1 MRNHRV
7 LFVAVLILLVGVYA
21 GCSDDNNPLNT
32 DNQTP
37 DQQAIQGLID
47 QSSEF
52 QHDVLSH
59 AIPDTNASLAA
70 AVTEQ
75 YFWWRQY
82 TTSERTLT
90 INTLPADSANDY
102 DYADVEVVSSFSG
115 LFHVV
120 HRDTSGAF
128 SHSTRTITDTY
139 TQTARFERWNPETAA
154 NRGWAPA
161 EISNIVGM
169 SSPSTMAINTL
180 NIDPATTP
188 DVMYSAADF
197 TDPYSVAQLLTLE
210 TDELV
215 RFWVESGSGQNRVY
229 RHDWYNTGVSR
240 SEMTNMDLGYYT
252 TQMTTPTALS
262 SFDAARALVIDVIA
276 PGVIDGQAPYDA
288 VIWAVPY
295 AIEAAGTPQ

>member
-7 LFVAVLILLVGVYA
+7 PFVAFLILLVAVFA

-37 DQQAIQGLID
+37 DQQAIAGLID
-47 QSSEF
+47 LSPEF

-59 AIPDTNASLAA
+59 AIPDTAASLAA
-70 AVTEQ
+70 AVSEQ

-82 TTSERTLT
+82 TTNERTLT
-90 INTLPADSANDY
+90 INTFPADSADDY
-102 DYADVEVVSSFSG
+102 DYADVEVVSTFSG

-128 SHSTRTITDTY
+128 SHSTRPITDTY
-139 TQTARFERWNPETAA
+139 TQTARFERWNPEVSE

-169 SSPSTMAINTL
+169 SSPSTMAIRTL
-180 NIDPATTP
+180 NIDPTQTA
-188 DVMYSAADF
+188 DVMYDAADF
-197 TDPYSVAQLLTLE
+197 VTTYSVGELLTLE

-215 RFWVESGSGQNRVY
+215 RFWVESGSGQNRVF
-229 RHDWYNTGVSR
+229 RHDWYASAVSR

-276 PGVIDGQAPYDA
+276 PGVIDGQAAYDA